1 MRRVVQFD
9 LGGTLDGPIL
19 MVDLGTKEQSKMVK
33 SLLIEAIK
41 VVAFCAGVAL
51 VVYLSLR
58 VGEM

>member
-1 MRRVVQFD
+1 
-9 LGGTLDGPIL
+9 
-19 MVDLGTKEQSKMVK
+19 MVK